1 MGKVRYFWKSSS
13 LCRTQQCC
21 MQGGPAAG
29 YVNWAVLSRLPKT
42 IWISLRMQI
51 CLRFSFLGHYA
62 HAYLQKK
69 DKPKQYRLKIKQNQY
84 QKKKSVFGIY
94 VIGRVNIINQFLAF
108 HSKPLQT

>member
-21 MQGGPAAG
+21 MHRNTLAWGGPAAS

-51 CLRFSFLGHYA
+51 CLKFSFLGHYA

-84 QKKKSVFGIY
+84 KKKKSM
-94 VIGRVNIINQFLAF
+94 FLEF
-108 HSKPLQT
+108 MSLEE